1 MKTLI
6 TGSHEFCEQRDGADH
21 MDERRALAFALDFVQ
36 PSEVVIGSTDKGTAR
51 WARIWADKRGV
62 TVTVAGDFKAALAL
76 KPEYAVCFGIGADHC
91 RKHGIDVYE
100 VSVG

>member
-6 TGSHEFCEQRDGADH
+6 TGSHDFCEQRDGADH

-62 TVTVAGDFKAALAL
+62 TVTVAADFKAALVL
-76 KPEYAVCFGIGADHC
+76 KPEYAVCFGIGAGHC

-100 VSVG
+100 VTLR

>member
-6 TGSHEFCEQRDGADH
+6 TGSHDFCEQRDGADH
-21 MDERRALAFALDFVQ
+21 IDERRALAFALDFVQ
-36 PSEVVIGSTDKGTAR
+36 PSEVIIGNTDKGTAR

-62 TVTVAGDFKAALAL
+62 IVRTCANFNEALAL

-100 VSVG
+100 VTLK